1 MKFVLQL
8 RRYFLVL
15 EKKKQMQ
22 PQKLQKNETAK
33 NTKLFDLVSE
43 QLSNTLLN

>member
-15 EKKKQMQ
+15 EKKQMQ